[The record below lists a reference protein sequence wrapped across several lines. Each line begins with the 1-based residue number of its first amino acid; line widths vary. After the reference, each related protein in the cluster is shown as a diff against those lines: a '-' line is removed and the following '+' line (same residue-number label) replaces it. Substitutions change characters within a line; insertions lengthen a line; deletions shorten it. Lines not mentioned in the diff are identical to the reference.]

1 MSPET
6 GFGPRFDDLK
16 APITPL
22 PMNNPAM
29 TDLVQQTL
37 QEALQNVERQQ
48 HGLVQTAHLL
58 EALFEVD
65 EPWLQNLGRV
75 VGANTDQIRK
85 LNRDNL
91 RKLPQGLPAKN
102 ALDTGANQVLVRAQT
117 HQQSMGD
124 RFMGLEHLL
133 LGLAESGDACG
144 QLLRDH
150 SMPTH
155 VLRPAIL
162 QLRKGQNIMEA
173 SQETPQQ
180 ALAKYARNLNALA
193 SEGRLDPVIG
203 RDEEIRRVVQILTR
217 RTKNNPLLIG
227 EPGVGKTAIA
237 EGIAQRIVRSDVP
250 ESLKDKEV
258 FALDMA
264 ALVAGAKYKGEF
276 EQRLKSVVKE
286 VTQSDGR
293 IVLFIDEIHTLVGA
307 GGGEGA
313 MDAANILKPALARGE
328 LRAVGATTLD
338 EYRKYFEKD
347 KALERRFQTV
357 LVEEPD
363 RNDAIS
369 ILRGLKERYENHHRI
384 QIRDEAI
391 VAAVELSQRYIP
403 HRFLPDKAIDLV
415 DEAAS
420 RLRIQIDSMPETLD
434 ELHRKLMQLEIEK
447 QAMLRENNHDKVQS
461 LELDLVQIKAEAAVL
476 EERWQAEKKWVE
488 QIQERKQRLE
498 QLKGQAEQAERA
510 ADYGQ
515 VAEIRY
521 GKMKAVETEL
531 QNLLEQQKNA
541 ETEGKLLKEVVEYE
555 DIAEVVARWTGIPV
569 QRMLE
574 SERTKLL
581 HLEDSLHRRVIGQ
594 DAAVRAVAEAVR
606 RNRAGLQDEDRP
618 VGSFLF
624 LGPTGVGKT
633 ELCKALAG
641 LLFND
646 EQAMV
651 RIDMS
656 EYQEKHSVSRLIGAP
671 PGYVGYDEGGQLTEA
686 VRRKP
691 YALVLLDEIEKAHSD
706 VYNLLLQIM
715 DEGHLTDNKG
725 RTVNFKNT
733 LLIMTSNLGA
743 GLEDEEGVQPDLDQ
757 LLRSRFRPEFI
768 NRIDE
773 VVEFHPLGLEHIR
786 AIAILQLQE
795 LQKRLEKRRVT
806 LAYTDAVVDYL
817 ARNGYDSR
825 YGARPLRRLVQKEI
839 LNQLSKALLSG
850 EIHTPEAIL
859 LDWFEESGLVVLP
872 SSSVSLEGLQS

>member
-1 MSPET
+1 
-6 GFGPRFDDLK
+6 
-16 APITPL
+16 
-22 PMNNPAM
+22 
-29 TDLVQQTL
+29 
-37 QEALQNVERQQ
+37 
-48 HGLVQTAHLL
+48 
-58 EALFEVD
+58 
-65 EPWLQNLGRV
+65 
-75 VGANTDQIRK
+75 
-85 LNRDNL
+85 
-91 RKLPQGLPAKN
+91 
-102 ALDTGANQVLVRAQT
+102 
-117 HQQSMGD
+117 
-124 RFMGLEHLL
+124 
-133 LGLAESGDACG
+133 
-144 QLLRDH
+144 
-150 SMPTH
+150 
-155 VLRPAIL
+155 
-162 QLRKGQNIMEA
+162 
-173 SQETPQQ
+173 
-180 ALAKYARNLNALA
+180 
-193 SEGRLDPVIG
+193 
-203 RDEEIRRVVQILTR
+203 
-217 RTKNNPLLIG
+217 
-227 EPGVGKTAIA
+227 
-237 EGIAQRIVRSDVP
+237 
-250 ESLKDKEV
+250 
-258 FALDMA
+258 
-264 ALVAGAKYKGEF
+264 
-276 EQRLKSVVKE
+276 
-286 VTQSDGR
+286 
-293 IVLFIDEIHTLVGA
+293 
-307 GGGEGA
+307 
-313 MDAANILKPALARGE
+313 
-328 LRAVGATTLD
+328 
-338 EYRKYFEKD
+338 
-347 KALERRFQTV
+347 
-357 LVEEPD
+357 
-363 RNDAIS
+363 
-369 ILRGLKERYENHHRI
+369 
-384 QIRDEAI
+384 
-391 VAAVELSQRYIP
+391 
-403 HRFLPDKAIDLV
+403 
-415 DEAAS
+415 
-420 RLRIQIDSMPETLD
+420 
-434 ELHRKLMQLEIEK
+434 
-447 QAMLRENNHDKVQS
+447 
-461 LELDLVQIKAEAAVL
+461 
-476 EERWQAEKKWVE
+476 EKKWVE

-574 SERTKLL
+574 SERSKLL

-773 VVEFHPLGLEHIR
+773 VVEFHSLGLEHIR

>member
-1 MSPET
+1 
-6 GFGPRFDDLK
+6 
-16 APITPL
+16 
-22 PMNNPAM
+22 M
-29 TDLVQQTL
+29 TDLVQQSL
-37 QEALQNVERQQ
+37 QEALQNVERHQ

-75 VGANTDQIRK
+75 VGAQTDQIRK
-85 LNRDNL
+85 LNLDKL
-91 RKLPQGLPAKN
+91 RTLPHGLPSKN
-102 ALDTGANQVLVRAQT
+102 ALDNGANQVLVRAQT
-117 HQQSMGD
+117 QQQSMGD

-144 QLLRDH
+144 QLLREH
-150 SMPTH
+150 GMPTH

-162 QLRKGQNIMEA
+162 QLRKGQNIME
-173 SQETPQQ
+173 SNQETPHQ

-193 SEGRLDPVIG
+193 AEGRLDPVIG

-258 FALDMA
+258 YALDMA

-276 EQRLKSVVKE
+276 EQRLKSVVQE

-347 KALERRFQTV
+347 KALERRFQSV

-420 RLRIQIDSMPETLD
+420 RLRIQIDSMPEALD

-447 QAMLRENNHDKVQS
+447 QAMLRENNLDKVQS
-461 LELDLVQIKAEAAVL
+461 LELDLVQIKAEASVL

-488 QIQERKQRLE
+488 QIQERKQHLE

-510 ADYGQ
+510 ADYGT

-521 GKMKAVETEL
+521 GKMKAVENEL

-574 SERTKLL
+574 SERSKLL
-581 HLEDSLHRRVIGQ
+581 HLEESLHHRVIGQ
-594 DAAVRAVAEAVR
+594 DDAVRAVADAIR
-606 RNRAGLQDEDRP
+606 RNRTGLQDEERP

-633 ELCKALAG
+633 ELSKALA
-641 LLFND
+641 LMLFND

-725 RTVNFKNT
+725 RTINFKNT

-743 GLEDEEGVQPDLDQ
+743 GLEDEDGERPDLDL

-773 VVEFHPLGLEHIR
+773 VVEFHPLGIRHIR
-786 AIAILQLQE
+786 DIAVLQLQE

-817 ARNGYDSR
+817 ARNGYDPR